1 MEVDTPTAMMAKN
14 PAANAV
20 NKSASTAT
28 DTGNEA
34 TPTVEPGQRDA
45 PTTPAEDTIM
55 GLPAYA
61 WLLGAHADAPVVHGW
76 TMARVKHNQR
86 QVARD
91 ALETKPASTLAA
103 VFGQSDRPT
112 DRAGGA
118 DIIAAAIV
126 HDGFAKEDEFH
137 VIPPIPDVGNPN
149 DDIHPIANII
159 TDCSV
164 DLKRRLVAAGK
175 LHFLPDGSDRGYSI
189 YFIDPSAEQS
199 WYTGAYI
206 NIRKTTTPAEFLAAL
221 KTKLVADPIIVDMVR
236 ADHTRVLLD
245 HFDMDLIVTILL
257 HFAKVDKY
265 PVHAPGS
272 ATERIAFRLYMPAP
286 SINDVAIARFKDRLM
301 SPNFSFDVGHQG
313 VASPFFVRKGRFEK
327 PMECYECSGLD
338 HFKRDCLLINCEGH
352 RRVHPVADEQ
362 SNQSTIALG
371 TTFSSMEA
379 PAPPPTNT
387 YPGSQR
393 GGYSGRGF
401 NGGGRGFFG
410 GGRGGGYRGFD
421 GHRGY

>member
-1 MEVDTPTAMMAKN
+1 MSDGFFVRIAVLIPTDWY
-14 PAANAV
+14 
-20 NKSASTAT
+20 AT
-28 DTGNEA
+28 S
-34 TPTVEPGQRDA
+34 
-45 PTTPAEDTIM
+45 
-55 GLPAYA
+55 
-61 WLLGAHADAPVVHGW
+61 
-76 TMARVKHNQR
+76 
-86 QVARD
+86 
-91 ALETKPASTLAA
+91 PASTLAA

-118 DIIAAAIV
+118 DIIAAAIL

-137 VIPPIPDVGNPN
+137 IIPPIPDVGNPN

-164 DLKRRLVAAGK
+164 DLKRRL
-175 LHFLPDGSDRGYSI
+175 
-189 YFIDPSAEQS
+189 S
-199 WYTGAYI
+199 WYTGTYI
-206 NIRKTTTPAEFLAAL
+206 NIRKTTTPAEFLVAL
-221 KTKLVADPIIVDMVR
+221 KTKLVADPIIVDMVC

-272 ATERIAFRLYMPAP
+272 PTERIVFRLYMPAP

-338 HFKRDCLLINCEGH
+338 HFKRDCPLINCEGH

-362 SNQSTIALG
+362 SNQPTIAMG

-379 PAPPPTNT
+379 PAPSPTNT
-387 YPGSQR
+387 YAGSQR
-393 GGYSGRGF
+393 GGYSGRGY
-401 NGGGRGFFG
+401 NGGGRGFLG
-410 GGRGGGYRGFD
+410 GGRGGYRGVRHTFEIL
-421 GHRGY
+421 RKNFALF

>member
-1 MEVDTPTAMMAKN
+1 MEVDPPTVTTAQNSVANAIIANANNN
-14 PAANAV
+14 PAAT
-20 NKSASTAT
+20 AS
-28 DTGNEA
+28 DSGNG
-34 TPTVEPGQRDA
+34 TSPPVEPGQRDTPA
-45 PTTPAEDTIM
+45 GPAEDTIM

-76 TMARVKHNQR
+76 TMARVKHSQR

-126 HDGFAKEDEFH
+126 HDGLAKEDEFH
-137 VIPPIPDVGNPN
+137 IIPPIPDVGNPN

-199 WYTGAYI
+199 WYTGTYI
-206 NIRKTTTPAEFLAAL
+206 NIRKTTKPAGFLAAL
-221 KTKLVADPIIVDMVR
+221 RARLVADPIIVDMVH

-265 PVHAPGS
+265 P
-272 ATERIAFRLYMPAP
+272 RIAFRLYMPAP

-352 RRVHPVADEQ
+352 RRVHPFADEQ
-362 SNQSTIALG
+362 SNQPTIAMG

-379 PAPPPTNT
+379 PAPSPTNT
-387 YPGSQR
+387 YAGSQR
-393 GGYSGRGF
+393 GGYSGRGY

-410 GGRGGGYRGFD
+410 GGRGGYRGFD